1 MSATKH
7 FGFLMLASLAIL
19 AFYATPTSACSC
31 MPSHPQTSY
40 CQADYVIV
48 VRVLRKSTRL
58 MTPEGHKVLRHGR
71 LLTASEDSM
80 CGVNLEL
87 GKLYVIAGR
96 GAQLNL
102 CNYVK
107 EYQKMSIIE
116 RKGFSGIYRK
126 ACSCEVKACFRNGC
140 LRNFESADGC
150 KWSPFAKC
158 ETEFTACMPAKY
170 NTPEGTIRQ
179 CRWRRTPL
187 YEQCMASP

>member
-1 MSATKH
+1 LLLYVSCANQHVWCLNIPPYKVEIIK
-7 FGFLMLASLAIL
+7 IL
-19 AFYATPTSACSC
+19 
-31 MPSHPQTSY
+31 Q
-40 CQADYVIV
+40 V
-48 VRVLRKSTRL
+48 
-58 MTPEGHKVLRHGR
+58 
-71 LLTASEDSM
+71 SM

-158 ETEFTACMPAKY
+158 ETEFTVCMPAKY

-187 YEQCMASP
+187 YEQCMANP